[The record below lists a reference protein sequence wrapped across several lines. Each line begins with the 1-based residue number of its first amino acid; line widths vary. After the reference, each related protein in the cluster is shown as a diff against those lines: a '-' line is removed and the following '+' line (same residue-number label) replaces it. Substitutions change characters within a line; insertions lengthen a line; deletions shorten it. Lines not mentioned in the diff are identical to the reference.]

1 MVDIMVNIRGNTI
14 YVSVNENE
22 NENFVQ
28 CSNRNGNKT
37 ISSFL

>member
-1 MVDIMVNIRGNTI
+1 MVDIMVNIRGNVI
-14 YVSVNENE
+14 YVSVNE